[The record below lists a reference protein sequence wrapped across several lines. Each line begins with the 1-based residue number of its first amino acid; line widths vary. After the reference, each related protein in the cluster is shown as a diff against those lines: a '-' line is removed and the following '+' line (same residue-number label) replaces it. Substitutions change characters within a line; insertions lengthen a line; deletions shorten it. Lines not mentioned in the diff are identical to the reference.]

1 VNKIGWCYG
10 SLHQEG
16 RREEEGKLWVGG
28 LVGWK
33 LRVVVE
39 GREKYNAMSSR
50 MRQAETSRDK
60 QSGGVEGW
68 RVMRE

>member
-1 VNKIGWCYG
+1 LAGATGACIKRE
-10 SLHQEG
+10 EG
-16 RREEEGKLWVGG
+16 RKKANYGWVG